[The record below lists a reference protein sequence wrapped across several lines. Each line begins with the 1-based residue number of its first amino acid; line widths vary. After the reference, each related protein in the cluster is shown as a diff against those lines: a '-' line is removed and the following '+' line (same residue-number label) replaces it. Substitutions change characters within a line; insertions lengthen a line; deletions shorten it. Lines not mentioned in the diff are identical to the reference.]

1 MALAEVARMND
12 VELRDW
18 MKTAD
23 ARSLEDR
30 LERLKL
36 VRQQYPAEN
45 DHLFFG
51 GAIPAQ
57 AFQEMQFCY
66 IHGAYISC
74 TLAGQVVLEHLFAAF
89 LEWNGRDDLDGAGFK
104 ALSEVAL
111 AEGLISQK
119 EFDGFEKLRR
129 IRNPYTHSKPFMGE
143 SCIVRRSAE
152 SGLPPHEL
160 FKEDAEKALA
170 IVIKVLSRQPFAFPS
185 EQVPG
190 RTNRCT

>member
-1 MALAEVARMND
+1 MND

-18 MKTAD
+18 MTTAD
-23 ARSLEDR
+23 ASSLDDR
-30 LERLKL
+30 LERLKF
-36 VRQQYPAEN
+36 VRRQHPAEN

-51 GAIPAQ
+51 GAIPHQ

-74 TLAGQVVLEHLFAAF
+74 TLAAQVVLEHLFAAC
-89 LEWNGRDDLDGAGFK
+89 LEWNGRGDMDGAGFK

-111 AEGLISQK
+111 AEGLISQD
-119 EFDGFEKLRR
+119 EFDDFERLRR

-152 SGLPPHEL
+152 RRLPHHEL

-170 IVIKVLSRQPFAFPS
+170 IVIKMLSRQPFAFPS
-185 EQVPG
+185 EQEPA
-190 RTNRCT
+190 RTIRSTK